1 MAETSG
7 MKWYVLRAVSGK
19 EGKVK
24 EYIDAAKK
32 HNDVLG
38 THVGEV
44 LLPTEKYAMLRNG
57 KRVIKEKLFLP
68 GYVLVQA
75 CLQGEVAHMLRFI
88 PNVLGFLG
96 GLDNPQVVKQS
107 DINRILG
114 TAEETTIERAELT
127 IQYSVDEAVKVADGP
142 FSGFSGMFEEGNS
155 EQHELR
161 VMVKIFGRKTPLE
174 LSYTQV
180 EKE

>member
-1 MAETSG
+1 MAEMLE

-19 EGKVK
+19 EVKVK
-24 EYIDAAKK
+24 EYIDNAKK
-32 HNDVLG
+32 HNDVLNAY
-38 THVGEV
+38 VGEV

-57 KRVIKEKLFLP
+57 KRVVKEKLFLP

-75 CLQGEVAHMLRFI
+75 SLQGEVAHMLRFI

-96 GLDNPQVVKQS
+96 GMDKPQEVKQS

-114 TAEETTIERAELT
+114 SAEETVIDNTDLAIP
-127 IQYSVDEAVKVADGP
+127 YNVDETVKVTDGP
-142 FSGFSGMFEEGNS
+142 FSGFSGIIEEVNA
-155 EQHELR
+155 EKHKLK

>member
-1 MAETSG
+1 MSETN

-32 HNDVLG
+32 HNDVLDA
-38 THVGEV
+38 HVGEV
-44 LLPTEKYAMLRNG
+44 LLPTEKYATLQNG
-57 KRVIKEKLFLP
+57 KRVVKEKLFLP

-75 CLQGEVAHMLRFI
+75 ELQGEVAHMLRFI
-88 PNVLGFLG
+88 PNVMGFLG
-96 GLDNPQVVKQS
+96 GMDNPEVVRQS
-107 DINRILG
+107 EINRLLG
-114 TAEETTIERAELT
+114 TAEETTIESAELN
-127 IQYSVDEAVKVADGP
+127 IPYSVDDTVKVTDGP
-142 FSGFSGMFEEGNS
+142 FSGFQGIIEEVNT
-155 EQHELR
+155 EKRKLK

-174 LSYTQV
+174 LSFTQV